1 MPIIQLN
8 KLLKVSVATTRQRLI
23 AGIILTSVAGFFI
36 ISLLAA
42 HGKFTVWPFPCSFK
56 QRYNLPC
63 PTCGM
68 TTAVLAF
75 VRGKIFDAF
84 LIQPAAA
91 LMCAVLGIC
100 GFLAFIAACFG
111 VYFSFLTRFFEE
123 VRIRHIVLAMI
134 FVLAASW
141 AVTLARA
148 AAINR

>member
-1 MPIIQLN
+1 
-8 KLLKVSVATTRQRLI
+8 
-23 AGIILTSVAGFFI
+23 
-36 ISLLAA
+36 
-42 HGKFTVWPFPCSFK
+42 
-56 QRYNLPC
+56 
-63 PTCGM
+63 M